1 MPNLLNFITGNG
13 TLIAREHTPLIAHT
27 ADDIVTS
34 ETGLYG
40 SDQGVPIA
48 HEDNYYTPSGF
59 ADTAGSVAYW
69 TGPIVDYNTTTSAPV
84 GVSDHTLAT
93 AQGKNAPSP
102 WVRDTPPGCHF

>member
-48 HEDNYYTPSGF
+48 NEHNYYTPSGSSH
-59 ADTAGSVAYW
+59 TAGSFAYW
-69 TGPIVDYNTTTSAPV
+69 TDPIVDYNTTTSAPPRA
-84 GVSDHTLAT
+84 SDHTLVT
-93 AQGKNAPSP
+93 APAHNAPP
-102 WVRDTPPGCHF
+102 PPAPCTPAA